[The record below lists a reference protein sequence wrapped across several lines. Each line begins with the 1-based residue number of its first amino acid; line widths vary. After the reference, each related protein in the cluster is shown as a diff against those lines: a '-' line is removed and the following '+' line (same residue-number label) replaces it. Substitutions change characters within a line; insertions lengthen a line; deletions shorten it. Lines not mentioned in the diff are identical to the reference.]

1 MIISFYDDKDNDGRG
16 ALAVFDRYAKDEK
29 LLYAPIGLDRDM
41 NNKDG
46 KHYINVLLDY
56 IGNNPKVTEVIFM
69 DLAPRTILEC
79 QAVWNILEPLA
90 ISLKIIDHH
99 KLPYFVSD
107 IDEDIT
113 YVYEKGVSACMLAWR
128 HYFPN
133 LKAPYV
139 VELINDRDVWN
150 NFLQPDTNYF
160 YNTFDMMNQTEL
172 NNLVATEN
180 KKKLDAWLM
189 VGYIREE
196 STVIPTIQGLVDS
209 CEVIEFNNN
218 KIAVPRKD
226 IAPEYVS
233 EVGNKACKQYKCD
246 FFASVYPKCNSWG
259 YGLRS
264 LDGQALKF
272 IRDNGFKG
280 GGHPNACGFTH
291 EKKLF

>member
-1 MIISFYDDKDNDGRG
+1 MKLVFFDRMDNDGRG

-41 NNKDG
+41 KTKDG
-46 KHYINVLLDY
+46 KHYINVLMELLEEQNY
-56 IGNNPKVTEVIFM
+56 IDEVIFM
-69 DLAPRTILEC
+69 DLAPRTMTEC
-79 QAVWNILEPLA
+79 NVVFDLCDVQAIN
-90 ISLKIIDHH
+90 LKIIDHH
-99 KLPYFVSD
+99 NLPYYISD

-160 YNTFDMMNQTEL
+160 YNTFEMMNQKEL
-172 NNLVATEN
+172 NDLVATEN

-226 IAPEYVS
+226 IAHEYVS
-233 EVGNKACKQYKCD
+233 EVGNKVCRQYECD
-246 FFASVYPKCNSWG
+246 FFCSVYPKGNSWG